1 MSKKL
6 VNGSKKS
13 SKSKN
18 KIRNRMAV
26 MENSKRQ
33 DGKKDRSKIVKTLE
47 PLQGIADYH
56 MLPLESLAGKS
67 LEEKGELILE
77 WKQFNRE
84 ADVLRQLQLQDA
96 NLKRCKQLLDWWI
109 KGYSIQPENQLQ
121 VEFIKYCIATHY
133 IPNGDGTFTFSSSL
147 AELHPWEQKTSVE
160 EVAEESSENSSPKT
174 ARKLRRERT
183 PTSNERLN
191 HFIMSALLAKANEQR
206 QEIPHR
212 GNVRRKSDES
222 QDFVQCEK
230 SDEQ

>member
-1 MSKKL
+1 MKS
-6 VNGSKKS
+6 VNGNKKS
-13 SKSKN
+13 TKSKN
-18 KIRNRMAV
+18 KIRNQMAV

-67 LEEKGELILE
+67 LEEKTELILE

-160 EVAEESSENSSPKT
+160 EVAEESSENSSP
-174 ARKLRRERT
+174 
-183 PTSNERLN
+183 ERLG
-191 HFIMSALLAKANEQR
+191 S
-206 QEIPHR
+206 
-212 GNVRRKSDES
+212 
-222 QDFVQCEK
+222 
-230 SDEQ
+230 

>member
-1 MSKKL
+1 
-6 VNGSKKS
+6 
-13 SKSKN
+13 
-18 KIRNRMAV
+18 
-26 MENSKRQ
+26 
-33 DGKKDRSKIVKTLE
+33 
-47 PLQGIADYH
+47 

-160 EVAEESSENSSPKT
+160 EVAEESSENSSP
-174 ARKLRRERT
+174 
-183 PTSNERLN
+183 ERLG
-191 HFIMSALLAKANEQR
+191 S
-206 QEIPHR
+206 
-212 GNVRRKSDES
+212 
-222 QDFVQCEK
+222 
-230 SDEQ
+230 